1 MSKQNGRIIGPDN
14 VPTGAFGAASGVWKL
29 SDVTDYKRQGT
40 WPVALSGY
48 QVANSCRFDTNA
60 GMNKTAAN
68 GTRTKA
74 TFSAWVKRSILGDES
89 LLFNSRIDASNHFLI
104 RFTGGDA
111 LELVNRISGSNISF
125 YTTNQLFRDVSA
137 WYHVV
142 WSIDTTQAS
151 SGDRIKLFVNGTQ
164 VTSFA
169 TSTTQSQSTDL
180 AANINTAEYYV
191 AQEYTSGDN
200 YFDGYMAEV
209 VWIDGTAYA
218 ASYFGET
225 DSVTNNWVP
234 KDVSGLTFG
243 NSGFYLDFKD
253 SSNLGNDA
261 NGGTDLTENNITSL
275 DQSIDTCTNNF
286 CTLNP
291 LFPAGGT
298 LTFSEGNT
306 SISAPNDGNW
316 KTTLSTISSQN
327 GKFYMEFKSGGNYVM
342 AGVCDFNVTSRG
354 IDGDNF
360 ATKTTISAYG
370 YGYYNGD
377 GSVRYEGG
385 TEISNY
391 GATYGDGDIIG
402 IALDCDND
410 KLYFS
415 KNGVFQNS
423 GDPTSGST
431 GTGAVSLNS
440 TAGRSWGFAF
450 SIYQTNN
457 RFANFGS
464 PSFAISSGNVDS
476 SGMGNFEY
484 PVPSGYY
491 SLCTRNLNLIG

>member
-1 MSKQNGRIIGPDN
+1 MSKLNGGIIGPDN
-14 VPTGAFGAASGVWKL
+14 VPTGAFGSASGVWSL
-29 SDVTDYKRQGT
+29 SDVTNYKKQGT
-40 WPVALSGY
+40 WPIVLTGH

-89 LLFNSRIDASNHFLI
+89 LLFYSRIDASNHFLI

-261 NGGTDLTENNITSL
+261 NGGTDLTENNITSI
-275 DQSIDTCTNNF
+275 DQSTDTCTNNF
-286 CTLNP
+286 ATFNP
-291 LFPAGGT
+291 LSKNDSGT
-298 LTFSEGNT
+298 ITFSNGNL
-306 SISAPNDGNW
+306 
-316 KTTLSTISSQN
+316 TTAHSGSDSVYSSYSTIGVSS
-327 GKFYMEFKSGGNYVM
+327 GKWYTEFKVDASANPDIMTGIGSDIENANRTGGYL
-342 AGVCDFNVTSRG
+342 GSSSSTW
-354 IDGDNF
+354 
-360 ATKTTISAYG
+360 G
-370 YGYYNGD
+370 YDSTD
-377 GSVRYEGG
+377 GSIYNNG
-385 TEISNY
+385 SSSSY
-391 GATYGDGDIIG
+391 GNSYANGDIIG
-402 IALDCDND
+402 IALDLDNN

-415 KNGVFQNS
+415 KNGTFQNS
-423 GDPTSGST
+423 GDPTSGAT
-431 GTGAVSLNS
+431 GTGAISITANETYFMCCGHAS
-440 TAGRSWGFAF
+440 TTTRTSTY
-450 SIYQTNN
+450 S
-457 RFANFGS
+457 ANFGS
-464 PSFAISSGNVDS
+464 PPFSISSGNVDF

-484 PVPSGYY
+484 AVPSGYY

>member
-1 MSKQNGRIIGPDN
+1 MSKLNGGIIGPDN
-14 VPTGAFGAASGVWKL
+14 VPTGAFGSASGVWSL
-29 SDVTDYKRQGT
+29 SDVTNYKKQGT
-40 WPVALSGY
+40 WPIVLTGH

-74 TFSAWVKRSILGDES
+74 TFSAWVKRSVLGDES

-111 LELVNRISGSNISF
+111 LELVNRISASNISF

-261 NGGTDLTENNITSL
+261 NGGTDLTENNITSI
-275 DQSIDTCTNNF
+275 DQSIDSCTNNF
-286 CTLNP
+286 ATLNP
-291 LFPAGGT
+291 LDRSTLSSDGTTFTEGNLKTTDASSNYLVATGT
-298 LTFSEGNT
+298 LAVTQGKWYFEVKIDATASNTASGVAIVDLDGWNRTDGSANTAYGWLYAPDGDKRNNSTSTSYGNT
-306 SISAPNDGNW
+306 YSAN
-316 KTTLSTISSQN
+316 
-327 GKFYMEFKSGGNYVM
+327 
-342 AGVCDFNVTSRG
+342 
-354 IDGDNF
+354 
-360 ATKTTISAYG
+360 
-370 YGYYNGD
+370 
-377 GSVRYEGG
+377 
-385 TEISNY
+385 
-391 GATYGDGDIIG
+391 DIIG
-402 IALDCDND
+402 VAIDMDN
-410 KLYFS
+410 KSVYFS
-415 KNGVFQNS
+415 KNGTFQNN
-423 GDPTSGST
+423 GDPTSGASKTNAAFTNLT
-431 GTGAVSLNS
+431 GTI
-440 TAGRSWGFAF
+440 TAQVYDGSSGQAHEF
-450 SIYQTNN
+450 SM
-457 RFANFGS
+457 NFGS
-464 PSFAISSGNVDS
+464 APYAISSGNVDS

-484 PVPSGYY
+484 AVPEGYY